1 VDTPAPRTSPF
12 SRLGSRLRPPRLTA
26 RRRTLLLCAAP
37 TVALLAVAALA
48 PLPFALAQPGLTANV
63 IGDSEDKPVI
73 TLSGE
78 KGRKTGGGDE
88 GKLLMTTIAATP
100 PDATVRLPEVV
111 ESWFRTDRAAMP
123 VEAVYPVGDTIGEIQ
138 KHNRGEMRKSQD
150 AAVKAALRQL
160 HKSPRDVRVSLRLAD
175 VGGPSA
181 GLFFSLGI
189 IDKLGGD
196 GGGGGSADGGGA
208 DRGEGL
214 TGGRV
219 IAGTGTIKADGTVG
233 PVGGVPLKTK
243 AAKRDGATVFL
254 VPRAECADARAER
267 PKGLRLVPVD
277 TLGGAVKALEAL
289 KDGGRVPGC

>member
-1 VDTPAPRTSPF
+1 MGAVLGPR
-12 SRLGSRLRPPRLTA
+12 RLTG
-26 RRRTLLLCAAP
+26 RQRTLLVCAAP
-37 TVALLAVAALA
+37 LAALLAVTALA

-63 IGDSEDKPVI
+63 IGDSKNKPVI

-78 KGRKTGGGDE
+78 KGRRTGEAD

-100 PDATVRLPEVV
+100 PGATVRLPDVV

-123 VEAVYPVGDTIGEIQ
+123 TEAVYPVGDTLKEIE
-138 KHNRGEMRKSQD
+138 KHNKGEMHKSQT

-160 HKSPRDVRVSLRLAD
+160 HKSPRDVRVTLRLAD

-189 IDKLGGD
+189 IDKLGGGSGRS
-196 GGGGGSADGGGA
+196 GGGDDAG
-208 DRGEGL
+208 GL
-214 TGGRV
+214 TGGRT

-243 AAKRDGATVFL
+243 AAKRDGASVFL
-254 VPRAECADARAER
+254 VPRAECADALAER

-277 TLGGAVKALEAL
+277 TLGGAVKALRAL
-289 KDGGRVPGC
+289 KSGGRVPAC